1 MVPLIDLLLMLH
13 NKHLLLIPL
22 FPVTSPPH
30 PAPPKLYSDAH
41 AYDFNHSSF
50 SRQDNVLAPG
60 SSYKDTDM
68 SHHWTRIIIVHGIL
82 NGGTGPKSLRKTI
95 ELCFQ
100 PVWAVL
106 GTTALQLHCLSNAL
120 PACSR
125 AMVSEVFLSVLHNF
139 SFHFQ
144 LILLAKPGNVCF

>member
-22 FPVTSPPH
+22 FPVTSPP
-30 PAPPKLYSDAH
+30 PPPKLYSDDH

-60 SSYKDTDM
+60 SSYKDIDM

-82 NGGTGPKSLRKTI
+82 NGGTGPKSLRKTT

-100 PVWAVL
+100 PLFEQSWELLHYSYTASQMRCLLVL
-106 GTTALQLHCLSNAL
+106 GQWCLKFFFQS
-120 PACSR
+120 SR
-125 AMVSEVFLSVLHNF
+125 TFPSTF
-139 SFHFQ
+139 S
-144 LILLAKPGNVCF
+144 